1 MAEGVVAVGPLAR
14 HMKAH
19 QGYHGGTG
27 VGEVIE
33 GVGGDG
39 DGAREHSGRE
49 FAQGE
54 QEVQDNAHNAG
65 QRSVALTD
73 GGVLGVAAVFYEG
86 FYQQVGHRTPHIGK

>member
-39 DGAREHSGRE
+39 DGAR
-49 FAQGE
+49 
-54 QEVQDNAHNAG
+54 
-65 QRSVALTD
+65 
-73 GGVLGVAAVFYEG
+73 
-86 FYQQVGHRTPHIGK
+86 